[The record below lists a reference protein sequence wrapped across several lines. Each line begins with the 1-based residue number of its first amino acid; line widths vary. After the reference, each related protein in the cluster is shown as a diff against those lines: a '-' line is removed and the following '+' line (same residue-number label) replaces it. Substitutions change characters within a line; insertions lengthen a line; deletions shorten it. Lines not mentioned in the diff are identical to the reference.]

1 MNKILEYM
9 ALEKAIVQFDLVEG
23 PRSAGDAAVYAR
35 PNDVGDLAA
44 KIVAL
49 LTIHSVAPGWVPKA
63 DSGSKSG
70 WSGATRLRA
79 CWMRIAERCQSDIG
93 RFEDATGH
101 RLQRRAFPGCLN
113 SGCRQAQA
121 VAGC

>member
-1 MNKILEYM
+1 MNNILEHM

-23 PRSAGDAAVYAR
+23 RRSAGDAAVYAR
-35 PNDVGDLAA
+35 PNEAGDLAA

-49 LTIHSVAPGWVPKA
+49 LDDPQRRARM
-63 DSGSKSG
+63 
-70 WSGATRLRA
+70 GAEGRRRLEERLEWRHQLRA

-101 RLQRRAFPGCLN
+101 RL
-113 SGCRQAQA
+113 
-121 VAGC
+121 